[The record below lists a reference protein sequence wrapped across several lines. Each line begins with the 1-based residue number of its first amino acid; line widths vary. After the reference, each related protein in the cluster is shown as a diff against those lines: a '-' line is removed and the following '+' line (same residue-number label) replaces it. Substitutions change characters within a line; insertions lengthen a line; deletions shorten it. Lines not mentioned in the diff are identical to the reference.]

1 MNTEKNHILA
11 EHFERLK
18 ELLPDVYTKPERI
31 SKADKLYKLL
41 KNSLGIIEAVY
52 LQNPEMFHSARV
64 EAYAD
69 IIQDV
74 ARLGYAYKANPDI
87 MNMAASQLI
96 IQSKKPMQKVGNKK
110 KVVNSRQAV

>member
-1 MNTEKNHILA
+1 MSPNKNPILA

-18 ELLPDVYTKPERI
+18 ELLPEVYTKPERL

-41 KNSLGIIEAVY
+41 KNSLGVIEAVY

-69 IIQDV
+69 IIQEV
-74 ARLGYAYKANPDI
+74 KKLGYTYQANPEI
-87 MNMAASQLI
+87 MDKAASQLI
-96 IQSKKPMQKVGNKK
+96 IQAKKPMQKVGREKDQG
-110 KVVNSRQAV
+110 SRKAI